1 MPRARAALTFFMLL
15 TLGAIA
21 WSADEKPKDAAPEGS
36 LIGGRLTF
44 TPPPEDAW
52 ARATNVNSD
61 DAVAYAA
68 HSHMGAIAV
77 QVLPADAEMTPQM
90 GGAVVRS
97 LRDAHKKANQK
108 VLFGPKIEPD
118 KRFTVRVHEKY
129 EVDGK
134 TADELHLY
142 RNVGPRIV
150 MVTVNAWVEDEP
162 EAKPIHKAGE
172 DLLAS
177 AKWAPSAKKKEAS
190 N

>member
-1 MPRARAALTFFMLL
+1 MSRSFLASILVLATFAVIVRA
-15 TLGAIA
+15 
-21 WSADEKPKDAAPEGS
+21 ADEKAKDAPPGGS

-44 TPPPEDAW
+44 TPPPDDAW

-68 HSHMGAIAV
+68 HSHKGAIAV
-77 QVLPADAEMTPQM
+77 QVLPADAEMSPQM
-90 GGAVVRS
+90 GGAVIRS

-108 VLFGPKIEPD
+108 VLFGPKVEPD
-118 KRFTVRVHEKY
+118 KRFTLRVHEKY

-150 MVTVNAWVEDEP
+150 MVTVNAWVADDK
-162 EAKPIHKAGE
+162 EAMSIHNAAE
-172 DLLAS
+172 DLLVS
-177 AKWAPSAKKKEAS
+177 AKWIPSATKKGAS
-190 N
+190 K

>member
-1 MPRARAALTFFMLL
+1 MPRTFLAAFLAFLTFAAM
-15 TLGAIA
+15 AR
-21 WSADEKPKDAAPEGS
+21 SADEKPKDLPPDGS

-61 DAVAYAA
+61 DAAAYAA
-68 HSHMGAIAV
+68 RDEKGAIAI
-77 QVLPADAEMTPQM
+77 QVLPADAEMSPQM
-90 GGAVVRS
+90 GGAVIRS

-108 VLFGPKIEPD
+108 ILFGPKVEPD
-118 KRFTVRVHEKY
+118 KRFTLRVHEKY

-150 MVTVNAWVEDEP
+150 MLTVNAWVDDDHA
-162 EAKPIHKAGE
+162 AKPIHKAGE
-172 DLLAS
+172 DLLVRAR
-177 AKWAPSAKKKEAS
+177 WAPSAKKK
-190 N
+190 